1 MLVPVDVEAA
11 VHQDEAATRPLTGQQ
26 LLEHAAAVGCSV
38 AWGGGWGSAPVQSK
52 CNKKTSPPS
61 HSKLPL
67 ADEKLLF

>member
-38 AWGGGWGSAPVQSK
+38 AWGGGGQLQS
-52 CNKKTSPPS
+52 NQNAKK
-61 HSKLPL
+61 KPL
-67 ADEKLLF
+67 RHPKASCHLLMKSSCFN